1 MQGEGVEVGEEG
13 QSRQLAEAGDLVP
26 VQVQH
31 LQVREPAHSAQV
43 QCT

>member
-1 MQGEGVEVGEEG
+1 VQGEGVEVGEEG
-13 QSRQLAEAGDLVP
+13 EPRQLAEAGDLVT

-31 LQVREPAHSAQV
+31 LQVREPAQV